1 MDFSLLES
9 SDLNLILTSL
19 KYYKEA
25 NDKLL
30 SELLKDI
37 KTPYINNEVL
47 REIQKVVEDY
57 RKRIDGINKL
67 IIRIESL

>member
-47 REIQKVVEDY
+47 REIQKVIEDY
-57 RKRIDGINKL
+57 RERIDGINKL